1 MWMIHFTN
9 SSWLKIKVTYLWMS
23 SCLRHCWVLTLTVN
37 LYNIIF
43 IINRNKIIHVHW
55 SGVAVNIID
64 TVIWPSR
71 YFTND
76 YYIIFCCTFIM
87 KLKLCYIF
95 RRLPARRRTTSTIW
109 MYIYN
114 QGCGKK
120 FGAWRL
126 YVYQSE
132 NYLSC

>member
-1 MWMIHFTN
+1 M
-9 SSWLKIKVTYLWMS
+9 
-23 SCLRHCWVLTLTVN
+23 
-37 LYNIIF
+37 
-43 IINRNKIIHVHW
+43 
-55 SGVAVNIID
+55 AVSIID
-64 TVIWPSR
+64 IDNDIIDNRYSIIDIREYNRWPSR

-87 KLKLCYIF
+87 KLELCYIF